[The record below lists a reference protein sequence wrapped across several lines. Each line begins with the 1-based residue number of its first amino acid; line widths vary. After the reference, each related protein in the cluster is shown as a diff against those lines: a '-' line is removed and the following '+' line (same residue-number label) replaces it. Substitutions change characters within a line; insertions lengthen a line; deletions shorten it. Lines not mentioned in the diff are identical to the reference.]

1 MTPRRSQAP
10 HPSLDPA
17 EILPP
22 RSEKASRVFSDEN
35 LDMLSHILDD
45 WLRIPGTQIRFGID
59 AIIGLVPAIGDV
71 LGGLASCI
79 LLVAAWFR
87 GVPYITLVRMSVNIG
102 IEVLIG
108 TIPILGDA
116 FDVAWKANRRNYKLL
131 LRHTEEPRRRPWSH
145 TWKDWA
151 FLALLAGGILVI
163 FSLPLIALVWVLY
176 MLMHA
181 RY

>member
-1 MTPRRSQAP
+1 MTPHRSQP
-10 HPSLDPA
+10 INPA

-35 LDMLSHILDD
+35 LDMVSHVLDD
-45 WLRIPGTQIRFGID
+45 WLRIPGTKIRFGLD
-59 AIIGLVPAIGDV
+59 AIVGLVPAIGDV

-87 GVPYITLVRMSVNIG
+87 GVPYVTLMRMAVNIG
-102 IEVLIG
+102 IEVLVG
-108 TIPILGDA
+108 TIPLLGDA

-131 LRHTEEPRRRPWSH
+131 LRHTEEPRRHPWSH

-151 FLALLAGGILVI
+151 FLALLFAGILAI
-163 FSLPLIALVWVLY
+163 FALPLVALVFVLIALL
-176 MLMHA
+176 HSRA
-181 RY
+181 